1 MDTSTRKESLERG
14 KRARCGASSL
24 TNRADGITV
33 PVHTCNIEDEDALG
47 ADKRLRQVDPEP
59 FERLFADLAFLIVR
73 PAE

>member
-1 MDTSTRKESLERG
+1 M
-14 KRARCGASSL
+14 
-24 TNRADGITV
+24 